1 MKTFNHAT
9 IHTEYH
15 ALYAADLF
23 VRLAAS
29 DAEQEREMRECMSN
43 RDNYDLEG
51 VRAVVVNWG
60 EVCPNGNAHRVAQA
74 VLAER
79 LAEDASIPTHHVVA
93 GRRFVIAIEFEDTD
107 AGTREANSF
116 MERHPSVG
124 VLEVV
129 GGRVILARQ
138 DDNGEPVGPIRR
150 MLCSCCG
157 AVTPGRQ
164 WHNRDTGY
172 GLCVACIDYCAKR
185 TEPGEFART
194 YGNRGVH
201 YDVMPQGSAE

>member
-1 MKTFNHAT
+1 MKAFNHAT
-9 IHTEYH
+9 IQTEYH
-15 ALYAADLF
+15 ALYADDLF
-23 VRLAAS
+23 VRLAAW
-29 DAEQEREMRECMSN
+29 DAEQERQMRECMSN

-79 LAEDASIPTHHVVA
+79 LAEDASVPTHHVVA

-129 GGRVILARQ
+129 DGRVILAWKE
-138 DDNGEPVGPIRR
+138 DKGEPVGPNHRLMNSR
-150 MLCSCCG
+150 TK
-157 AVTPGRQ
+157 AVTPS
-164 WHNRDTGY
+164 RDAEADAACPEDDDY
-172 GLCVACIDYCAKR
+172 AGLPNEDGINEDGQNVFH
-185 TEPGEFART
+185 PGP
-194 YGNRGVH
+194 Y
-201 YDVMPQGSAE
+201 